1 MQDAIRLEDQGI
13 PTAVIITTEFVHEAE
28 VQRQALGMD
37 DLQPVVIRHP
47 LSTLTDAEI
56 DGRAREAVKRIEA
69 VLKA

>member
-28 VQRQALGMD
+28 VQKQALGMD

-56 DGRAREAVKRIEA
+56 DGRAREAVKKIEA